1 MMKTR
6 IVIGLVL
13 FLFVCA
19 CTAHA
24 QGPIEPDIQKRLDLI
39 KEGNIGQA
47 RAELPSLLERYP
59 QNPGVLYLQGVLTI
73 DGGEAVRT
81 FQNLVDNFPKSE
93 WADDALFKVYQ
104 YYYALGLYKTADQK
118 LEKLRGDYP
127 QSPYLRS
134 FQQQVSMQSE
144 LTQEPPQSKAQ
155 APPVTV
161 QPEVKPQSGPGGE
174 IPAAVKNTTPPE
186 TVGKREIAAQPS
198 SVPKAP
204 TGTGGYTVQSGV
216 FSSLENAERYQSGL
230 SRAEITA
237 EIRKRQIG
245 GKEMFTVCIGSFSSY
260 EEALRYVEAL
270 KEKNISGI
278 VISR

>member
-1 MMKTR
+1 MKTR

-81 FQNLVDNFPKSE
+81 FQNLADNFPKSE

-118 LEKLRGDYP
+118 LDKLRRDYP

-134 FQQQVSMQSE
+134 FQQQVSMQPE
-144 LTQEPPQSKAQ
+144 LTQEPPQLKAQ
-155 APPVTV
+155 APPVTA
-161 QPEVKPQSGPGGE
+161 QPEVKLQSVPVGE
-174 IPAAVKNTTPPE
+174 IPAQPPS
-186 TVGKREIAAQPS
+186 I
-198 SVPKAP
+198 PKAS

-230 SRAEITA
+230 SRANITA
-237 EIRKRQIG
+237 EIRKRQID

-260 EEALRYVEAL
+260 EEAQRYVEAL